1 MGRIDTIVDWML
13 TERCNL
19 NCYYCLQNADTRK
32 AECGPVGRFAENVR
46 PDNFLFINASVHYPY
61 RKQHMEPFVRHFRQ
75 LREKGFFIYATV
87 VMIPAE
93 FDEIVGFIR
102 EYQRQGLILLPKLMR
117 GIERG
122 QRYPESYGETQNDIM
137 RRLIAICM

>member
-46 PDNFLFINASVHYPY
+46 PDNFLFINASVLNDGSIQTL
-61 RKQHMEPFVRHFRQ
+61 KI
-75 LREKGFFIYATV
+75 LR
-87 VMIPAE
+87 
-93 FDEIVGFIR
+93 
-102 EYQRQGLILLPKLMR
+102 LILLQDFVLSCLS
-117 GIERG
+117 G
-122 QRYPESYGETQNDIM
+122 
-137 RRLIAICM
+137 RLS